1 MEHNIRSEEEFTEG
15 DTLKKDKYTI
25 LRGING
31 NFKGSILVVM
41 DNESKQEYY

>member
-1 MEHNIRSEEEFTEG
+1 MEHNIRSEEEFTKG

-31 NFKGSILVVM
+31 NFLQGNIFVVM
-41 DNESKQEYY
+41 DNESKQE